1 GFTTSVAAI
10 LLHCQIELERERAH
24 LMRALFRTTFISL
37 MKIFVSHTIL
47 PDKTVVSDDAKERDV
62 DLSEPIQ
69 LVFVDGKVTIRIFK
83 QLYLAGMDAHFV
95 VKNLEQFIFK
105 MRLFRNLEIKVVDGE
120 SPTRD
125 REPPKEI
132 VDAFGAKNAPAAES
146 QLDRMIERYVDDG
159 SIARGVELSFR
170 PRIFEAIRSSLEN
183 SELYKSKA
191 TISHK
196 IFGLLKGGKKTIHEI
211 ETVNGAAE
219 SVHRTLKSM
228 VYSGIVVKKG
238 EHFLLSEIF
247 C

>member
-1 GFTTSVAAI
+1 
-10 LLHCQIELERERAH
+10 
-24 LMRALFRTTFISL
+24 

-47 PDKTVVSDDAKERDV
+47 PDRTVVSDDAKERNV

-69 LVFVDGKVTIRIFK
+69 LVFVDGKVTVRIFK

-146 QLDRMIERYVDDG
+146 QLDRMIERYIQIERKLRKRDVDDG

-211 ETVNGAAE
+211 ETVNGAVE

-238 EHFLLSEIF
+238 EYFLLSEIF